1 MKILCCHDPIPLL
14 KDLLTTANFWEKESV
29 LMENVAP
36 GRLAVH
42 QWTVSHPGVCGHHQL
57 DMEAIYNN
65 ILKKCM
71 KLTEWVGDG
80 RWVWEQGGVHMFK
93 YTACM
98 CELLEEFL

>member
-1 MKILCCHDPIPLL
+1 
-14 KDLLTTANFWEKESV
+14 
-29 LMENVAP
+29 MENVAP

-42 QWTVSHPGVCGHHQL
+42 QWTVSHPGVCGQPQL

-65 ILKKCM
+65 IKKECM
-71 KLTEWVGDG
+71 KLRETVGG
-80 RWVWEQGGVHMFK
+80 SESREVLMFK